1 MSDRA
6 ADKINDVRDLYRHN
20 GAAALRD
27 APARA
32 WHPPSTTVPTQ
43 AEAAGNPPSG
53 GKRIL
58 PYKHFSE
65 LAPHLGSGDLV
76 HNLLAH
82 GDVSVVFGPS
92 NVGKSFWVLDLAAH
106 VASNM
111 PYRGDSRVQG
121 GIVVYVTLEGG
132 RAFNNRIAALKIKKV
147 LNPGAHFY
155 VINSAFALLDKQEP
169 GALVDA
175 VKEISDKWKMPV
187 RLIVIDT
194 LGRAMAGGD
203 ENSSVDM
210 TNAIRAVDEIKTK
223 TGAHVMLIH
232 HSGKDAARGARGHSS
247 LRAAVDTE
255 IEISR
260 PEGSPVASVL
270 VTKQRDLSVIP
281 PMFFQ
286 LEVVSLGHNEFGA
299 DVTSCVVQ
307 HDLNAALA
315 PAGKRCKSNAKAG
328 PSHEQVI
335 ELVPEVGTIQKAQL
349 RDEIHRKLDTPWR
362 DADALIRDMVNS
374 GEVHEVAGKTK
385 AGQNCVDIT
394 RWRPE

>member
-32 WHPPSTTVPTQ
+32 WHPPSSTVPTQ

-65 LAPHLGSGDLV
+65 LAPQLQSEDLV

-82 GDVSVVFGPS
+82 GDVSVVYGQS
-92 NVGKSFWVLDLAAH
+92 NVGKSFWALELAAH
-106 VASNM
+106 VASSM

-121 GIVVYVTLEGG
+121 GIVFYVTLEGQ
-132 RAFNNRIAALKIKKV
+132 RAFSNRIEALRIKEK
-147 LNPGAHFY
+147 LNPGAHLY
-155 VINSAFALLDKQEP
+155 VINSAFALLNDEDC
-169 GALVDA
+169 GALVEA
-175 VKEISDKWKMPV
+175 VKEKTDEWKIPA

-210 TNAIRAVDEIKTK
+210 TSAIRAVDEIKTK
-223 TGAHVMLIH
+223 TGAHVMLVH
-232 HSGKDAARGARGHSS
+232 HSGKDTTKGARGHSS

-255 IEISR
+255 IEIHI
-260 PEGSPVASVL
+260 PAGSALTCVEVR
-270 VTKQRDLSVIP
+270 KQRGLSIVR

-286 LEVVSLGHNEFGA
+286 LETVILNTNNYGE
-299 DVTSCVVQ
+299 DVTSCVVK

-315 PAGKRCKSNAKAG
+315 PAGKKWKSNTKEV
-328 PSHEQVI
+328 PSHEQVLS
-335 ELVPEVGTIQKAQL
+335 LVPEEGTIHKAQFK
-349 RDEIHRKLDTPWR
+349 DDIQRKLCTGVR
-362 DADALIRDMVNS
+362 DAETLIRDMLSS
-374 GEVHEVAGKTK
+374 GQVLATRVKTEAGQHEVH
-385 AGQNCVDIT
+385 IT
-394 RWRPE
+394 RRRSK